1 MRENL
6 EPKLNQVN
14 CLLEQKKERSSE
26 DFNKKSVSQYNVQNW
41 TQKKTWKVNPEYG
54 SKEKQLWDGTFLV
67 EQWIRLHTPNA
78 GGLGSIPGQGS
89 KISCAIQSKRKKDN
103 SSSEISRN
111 REEWQKSKWSRELLN
126 DGPLFNE
133 SQRV

>member
-54 SKEKQLWDGTFLV
+54 SKEKQLWGDSGV
-67 EQWIRLHTPNA
+67 YA
-78 GGLGSIPGQGS
+78 
-89 KISCAIQSKRKKDN
+89 ISYT
-103 SSSEISRN
+103 ELRN
-111 REEWQKSKWSRELLN
+111 
-126 DGPLFNE
+126 PLF
-133 SQRV
+133 